1 MKKRASD
8 QLSDDLER
16 FVRQYERRAQ
26 KGVEPNDR
34 RYDRKIEKQMKR
46 LRPEELSALLYE
58 ERVDAGHPQQSI
70 DDAAGQQ

>member
-8 QLSDDLER
+8 QLSDDLAR

-58 ERVDAGHPQQSI
+58 ERVDARHHQQSS
-70 DDAAGQQ
+70 DDVAGQQ